1 MREAMKDYVANNRE
15 SAADD
20 RAEAESKKHRER
32 LQESATFRKVL
43 VKSMSA
49 TAWAK
54 GYAAG
59 KDDEVHWAMI
69 QTGRRAPHTN
79 PYNKEQAR

>member
-1 MREAMKDYVANNRE
+1 MREAMKDYVDYSRE
-15 SAADD
+15 SAVDD
-20 RAEAESKKHRER
+20 RVEVGHKTLRER
-32 LQESATFRKVL
+32 LQKSATFRKVL

-54 GYAAG
+54 GYEAG

-79 PYNKEQAR
+79 PYKESN